1 MRDNSL
7 PVWEKEDS
15 VVLSPAGH
23 DQLIAPAVVLAP
35 AQGLVIPGRGGGPT
49 RVRHAEPGHRR
60 WRSSGSYLECW
71 RRAAI
76 SSSLL
81 MVERPSS
88 WSSAARSRSS
98 SRVRSS

>member
-7 PVWEKEDS
+7 PVWRKEDR
-15 VVLSPAGH
+15 VALSPAGH

-49 RVRHAEPGHRR
+49 CVRHAEPGYRR
-60 WRSSGSYLECW
+60 WRSSRSYLECL

-81 MVERPSS
+81 IEDRPSS
-88 WSSAARSRSS
+88 WSSPARSRSS
-98 SRVRSS
+98 SR